1 MAIEIVDFPID
12 SMVIFHGKMLVHQR
26 VPSGKHPQFANLKF
40 WPSRTRMDQVNG
52 DLWDREAMAM
62 GYDRSMKMSGGSG
75 SQKWIHMHICIYIH
89 MFTSFIY
96 LFYFI
101 LFVYIIV
108 DLFMYPYICNGWFHL
123 SPLSSHPTSPSCQFS
138 DESAKAIFSEHA
150 GVKKAWLQ
158 KPRAQATSGC
168 CG

>member
-1 MAIEIVDFPID
+1 MC
-12 SMVIFHGKMLVHQR
+12 
-26 VPSGKHPQFANLKF
+26 
-40 WPSRTRMDQVNG
+40 T
-52 DLWDREAMAM
+52 
-62 GYDRSMKMSGGSG
+62 
-75 SQKWIHMHICIYIH
+75 
-89 MFTSFIY
+89 Y

-158 KPRAQATSGC
+158 KPRAQATSGMRLVQVDVE
-168 CG
+168 GRTDGARILHGTPWSQLSHMYVVLMKEVSDILGEKPNGVSQVMVDPQVTGFKMF